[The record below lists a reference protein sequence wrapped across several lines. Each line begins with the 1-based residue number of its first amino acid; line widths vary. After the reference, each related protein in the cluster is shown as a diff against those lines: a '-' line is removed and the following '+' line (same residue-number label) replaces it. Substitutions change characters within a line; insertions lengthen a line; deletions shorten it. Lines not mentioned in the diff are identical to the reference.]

1 MIKLKIITLGK
12 LKEKY
17 LREAQDEYLKRISAY
32 AKTELIE
39 LEPVRLPESP
49 SAGEI
54 ERALVA
60 EAEMIRKKIPEN
72 ALVTAMCIEGKQLSS
87 EELSKFN
94 QNKVATGTGTLVYI
108 IGSSYGLH
116 EDVKAMAQLK
126 LSFSKMT
133 FPHQLFRI
141 MLLEQI
147 YRAFKIEEGSSY
159 HK

>member
-17 LREAQDEYLKRISAY
+17 LRDAQDEYLKRLSAY
-32 AKTELIE
+32 ARTELIE
-39 LEPVRLPESP
+39 LEPVRLSENP

-54 ERALVA
+54 ERALLA
-60 EAEMIRKKIPEN
+60 EAELIKKKIPEG
-72 ALVTAMCIEGKQLSS
+72 ALVTALCIEGKQLSS
-87 EELSKFN
+87 EELSAFN
-94 QNKVATGTGTLVYI
+94 YERISRGTGTLVYI

-116 EDVKAMAQLK
+116 PDIKARADLK

-133 FPHQLFRI
+133 FPHQLFRV
-141 MLLEQI
+141 MLLEQT
-147 YRAFKIEEGSSY
+147 YRAFKINEGSTY